1 MTLAKRF
8 AVTERHRIVLRG
20 EAYNLSNSVN
30 FGTPGFSLLTPAS
43 LGRISTTVRGITGAP
58 LGEPTG
64 GPRVVQL
71 ALRWEF

>member
-1 MTLAKRF
+1 
-8 AVTERHRIVLRG
+8 VVLRG
-20 EAYNLSNSVN
+20 EAYNLFNSVN
-30 FGTPGFSLLTPAS
+30 FANPGFSLVTPAS
-43 LGRISTTVRGITGAP
+43 LGRVSSTVRGITGAP